1 MPYSMRLRPNFANLM
16 FGKDKNSEQID
27 KNLFFFFKNMSFE
40 TQVFC
45 EQVSITDDLQKV
57 YIFTKAPMVYGI
69 FM

>member
-1 MPYSMRLRPNFANLM
+1 M

-27 KNLFFFFKNMSFE
+27 KNLSFFFKNMSFE